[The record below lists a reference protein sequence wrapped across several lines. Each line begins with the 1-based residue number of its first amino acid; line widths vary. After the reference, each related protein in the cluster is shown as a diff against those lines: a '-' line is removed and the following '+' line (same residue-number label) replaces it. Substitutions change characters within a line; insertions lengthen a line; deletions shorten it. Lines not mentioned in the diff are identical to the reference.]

1 MIELPIIGMTLGDPT
16 GVGPEVVAKTL
27 THREI
32 YERCRPL
39 TIGSLSA
46 LRRIIQICKLNLDV
60 RKVTRVSDAAY
71 EYGVIDVLDLWK
83 VDHSRLPFK
92 EATAEG
98 GAAAATAVIEA
109 VKMAYS
115 GDLDWIATAPLHKV
129 AMKMAGFDYPGH
141 TEIVGEFS

>member
-60 RKVTRVSDAAY
+60 SKVTRVSDAAY
-71 EYGVIDVLDLWK
+71 EYGVIDVLELWN
-83 VDHSRLPFK
+83 VDHSRLP
-92 EATAEG
+92 
-98 GAAAATAVIEA
+98 
-109 VKMAYS
+109 
-115 GDLDWIATAPLHKV
+115 
-129 AMKMAGFDYPGH
+129 
-141 TEIVGEFS
+141 